1 MSGRRGRKR
10 NQSNADEVI
19 AKRSKTTNNDDDEE
33 SEVTVEPQQ
42 LKKAATKGKG
52 KQGKKTRCVM
62 YVSVLIKSLQ
72 CFGRMTAAQR
82 AAKDDIEDAKGVP
95 ANLTPYVLFFGRFS
109 FFFSLSNLIHF
120 TQQG

>member
-10 NQSNADEVI
+10 LQSNADEVN

-33 SEVTVEPQQ
+33 SEVEPQQ
-42 LKKAATKGKG
+42 LKKTATKGKG
-52 KQGKKTRCVM
+52 KKGKQSRCVM
-62 YVSVLIKSLQ
+62 YISVIITNLQ

-82 AAKDDIEDAKGVP
+82 AAKDNIEDSKGVP
-95 ANLTPYVLFFGRFS
+95 ANLTPYVLFLAVFL
-109 FFFSLSNLIHF
+109 FFSLSNLIHS